1 MLPTINPSKSESGD
15 LGQSKKTH
23 SGISESKAVFTDA
36 QKNNNNT
43 RINTPI
49 LHCYE
54 ARLDFNFHAVKKT
67 HTHIKPNPWK
77 MEHDFILF
85 RQCLK
90 LRKVNQRL
98 PGHTGAHG
106 EAS

>member
-43 RINTPI
+43 RINTLI

-54 ARLDFNFHAVKKT
+54 ARLDFNFHAVKKHT
-67 HTHIKPNPWK
+67 HTQNPT
-77 MEHDFILF
+77 
-85 RQCLK
+85 
-90 LRKVNQRL
+90 
-98 PGHTGAHG
+98 PGKWSMISFYLG
-106 EAS
+106 SV